1 MLPRPIH
8 LDLDD
13 GWQVDFT
20 EREDGTLNVLVT
32 SPGGR
37 SWTTDKATMAE
48 AIEVSVRIRD
58 AQQELRLLDESWA
71 GI

>member
-1 MLPRPIH
+1 MLLRPIH
-8 LDLDD
+8 LDLDN
-13 GWQVDFT
+13 GWKVDFT
-20 EREDGTLNVLVT
+20 EREGGALNVLVT

-58 AQQELRLLDESWA
+58 EQRLQDESRV
-71 GI
+71 GIG